1 MFITRRAPFFV
12 NGHLGPQINP
22 VNNGATWMSA
32 LAPRRRGRPL
42 EMSAE
47 DLIERIRRIA
57 GSREGL
63 FRVHHRNS
71 GLYSR
76 ARRSFGSW
84 SAAVQAAGLDYRE
97 ALNGAR
103 LRSIRTRRRRSRRRR
118 RRARSLRRPDEARPR
133 AA

>member
-1 MFITRRAPFFV
+1 MFITRRTPSFV
-12 NGHLGPQINP
+12 NGHLGLQVDPARG
-22 VNNGATWMSA
+22 GATWMSA

-76 ARRSFGSW
+76 ARRNFGSW
-84 SAAVQAAGLDYRE
+84 SAAVQAAGLDYCQ
-97 ALNGAR
+97 ALNDAR
-103 LRSIRTRRRRSRRRR
+103 LRSLRTRRRRSRR
-118 RRARSLRRPDEARPR
+118 ARLR
-133 AA
+133 

>member
-1 MFITRRAPFFV
+1 MFITRRTPSFV
-12 NGHLGPQINP
+12 NGHLEPRVSP
-22 VNNGATWMSA
+22 VGNRATWMSA
-32 LAPRRRGRPL
+32 LAPRRPGRPL

-47 DLIERIRRIA
+47 ELIERIRRIA

-84 SAAVQAAGLDYRE
+84 SAAVQAAGLDYCE

-103 LRSIRTRRRRSRRRR
+103 LRSLRTRRRRSRR
-118 RRARSLRRPDEARPR
+118 ARLR
-133 AA
+133 